1 MQEETRIWTQDCYN
15 LRMNNSTVGCFIVCF
30 DILPYTYR
38 SQSSP
43 WSENFVA
50 YLDQQ
55 ILGMGTLLGISDIY
69 ETLLINE
76 FLSRWL

>member
-30 DILPYTYR
+30 DILLYTYR
-38 SQSSP
+38 LQSSS

-55 ILGMGTLLGISDIY
+55 ILGMGTLLGI
-69 ETLLINE
+69 
-76 FLSRWL
+76 